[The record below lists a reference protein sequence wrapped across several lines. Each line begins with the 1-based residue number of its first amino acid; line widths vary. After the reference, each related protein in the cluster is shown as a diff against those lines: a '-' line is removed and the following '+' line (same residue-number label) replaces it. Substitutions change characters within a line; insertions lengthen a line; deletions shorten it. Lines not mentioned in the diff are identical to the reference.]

1 MMSVGYVVLILA
13 HALCALI
20 GFGALAATGA
30 FAQAIRA
37 ARDPFSSEAL
47 RRFFRPGHNLA
58 AATIVAVPIL
68 GACLLI
74 AQHGRDAHLAY
85 PWIGLGCWS
94 VAAIVA
100 ATVIWPSERRL
111 QGLLASSEI
120 APAPDSGQP
129 RATLDALAT
138 RCFFGASITTVC
150 FVVAVAVMLA
160 QP

>member
-1 MMSVGYVVLILA
+1 MSVGYVVLILA

-30 FAQAIRA
+30 YAQAVRA

-47 RRFFRPGHNLA
+47 RRFFRPGHNIA

-68 GACLLI
+68 GACLLV
-74 AQHGRDAHLAY
+74 AQHGQDAHLAY

-111 QGLLASSEI
+111 QGLLAWRETT
-120 APAPDSGQP
+120 PGTPTD
-129 RATLDALAT
+129 R
-138 RCFFGASITTVC
+138 ASIERRLKPWPRDVSP
-150 FVVAVAVMLA
+150 VPRSRRSVSSS
-160 QP
+160 